1 MVQKYFDHRDL
12 QGLATERLNTI
23 LLQDKKNKENK
34 MMFTLLEDI
43 GKAVYDIEVREVDV
57 MEALEYYKNLRALT
71 I

>member
-1 MVQKYFDHRDL
+1 MIQKYFDHRDL

-23 LLQDKKNKENK
+23 LLQDKKNKDNK

-57 MEALEYYKNLRALT
+57 MEALEYYKNLRALA